1 MVDALFPAFGHPHGG
16 SRGENR
22 LFRAHF
28 WPVFG
33 RDALKER
40 LGDRADTLLRLA
52 APLASPRKSRTAVPC
67 SDIFLCK
74 KNIAVARGRHG
85 ATRAGRHR
93 HGGTGR
99 HRRGAT
105 GGATRGSARALPP
118 IFPRWPC
125 NARHAGPGKIARSAP
140 DRGESCAQRARSGD
154 KNSEKNSKKFF
165 ERI

>member
-1 MVDALFPAFGHPHGG
+1 M
-16 SRGENR
+16 
-22 LFRAHF
+22 HF
-28 WPVFG
+28 SP
-33 RDALKER
+33 R
-40 LGDRADTLLRLA
+40 LGTRTGGHEVKIASSGPIFGLFSAETLSKSVLGTARTLCYA
-52 APLASPRKSRTAVPC
+52 WQLPLHLPASHAPQCRVQ
-67 SDIFLCK
+67 IFFSAK